1 MENYDLCVLGGGPSG
16 YAAAMRAVD
25 FGKKVILVER
35 SRLGGAGVYNGALS
49 SKTFWELSK
58 EIASM
63 RHKLDS
69 YGMKMPQIPFGS
81 ILEEV
86 DNAVYERSAQLEE
99 HLRQIVHRDGENF
112 RFVKGSGRLLT
123 PNKIEMR
130 GEFEPYVVRSDYTI
144 IATGSRPRMLPNVDV
159 DERII
164 MTSDGMSGLRSF
176 PKSLIIVGAGV
187 IGCEFASIFSNF
199 GNTDVRLIA
208 RDDRILPFEDED
220 LTKIIERNL
229 EKSGVTIHRQSSLIS
244 MKIVSGEVEYVIGTP
259 QGEETHQVERAL
271 ISIGR
276 VPNIENTGARELG
289 VRLDRAGCID
299 DEDTSTNL
307 SNIYAVGD
315 MTADIA
321 LVNVGELE
329 GRHAVEKIFGQPSR
343 SLIYENISTI
353 MFLAPEV
360 AGVGMNEAQAR
371 KAGAPFRVASFDYR
385 CIPRAI
391 AMRHSEGFF
400 KIVVTD
406 DEEMRILGMRA
417 IGEHASSAIQAVALL
432 ISMRKGIGEL
442 AELIHPHPSIIEGI
456 QECVRMLL
464 GKSIYKPD
472 VFREYLRLRAWR
484 DGNYE
489 ELVWP
494 LKKSE

>member
-69 YGMKMPQIPFGS
+69 YGMKMPQIPFGN

-229 EKSGVTIHRQSSLIS
+229 EKSGVTIHRQSSL
-244 MKIVSGEVEYVIGTP
+244 
-259 QGEETHQVERAL
+259 
-271 ISIGR
+271 
-276 VPNIENTGARELG
+276 
-289 VRLDRAGCID
+289 
-299 DEDTSTNL
+299 L
-307 SNIYAVGD
+307 S
-315 MTADIA
+315 
-321 LVNVGELE
+321 
-329 GRHAVEKIFGQPSR
+329 
-343 SLIYENISTI
+343 
-353 MFLAPEV
+353 
-360 AGVGMNEAQAR
+360 
-371 KAGAPFRVASFDYR
+371 
-385 CIPRAI
+385 
-391 AMRHSEGFF
+391 
-400 KIVVTD
+400 
-406 DEEMRILGMRA
+406 
-417 IGEHASSAIQAVALL
+417 
-432 ISMRKGIGEL
+432 
-442 AELIHPHPSIIEGI
+442 
-456 QECVRMLL
+456 
-464 GKSIYKPD
+464 
-472 VFREYLRLRAWR
+472 
-484 DGNYE
+484 
-489 ELVWP
+489 
-494 LKKSE
+494 